1 MRKVL
6 TASAGAL
13 AVLAT
18 IACGLG
24 TNPDGDGAKVVEDPE
39 NKAAAPAD
47 DDTTE
52 AAAGTRQNPLEPGV
66 SFTVGDWVV
75 ALGETTPD
83 AGEIIAAENVFNDP
97 PAEGRQFVMVE
108 VSVTYTGEKSGRPWL
123 DLSFAFYGADGNTFG
138 SSLSLDDYCG
148 VIPNDLMDVGEMF
161 PDASATGNVCVS
173 VPAEQ
178 IDGGAWIVEEAFSLD
193 SDRTFVAATS

>member
-6 TASAGAL
+6 TAAAGTL

-24 TNPDGDGAKVVEDPE
+24 SNPDGDGAKIVDETGGNGD
-39 NKAAAPAD
+39 AAAAD
-47 DDTTE
+47 EVSE
-52 AAAGTRQNPLEPGV
+52 AAAGTRQNPLDPGA
-66 SFTVGDWVV
+66 SFTVGDWTVQI
-75 ALGETTPD
+75 GETDPD
-83 AGEIIAAENVFNDP
+83 AGEIVAAENQFNDP

-108 VSVTYTGEKSGRPWL
+108 VDVTYTGDDSGHPWV

-138 SSLSLDDYCG
+138 TNSDDYCG
-148 VIPNDLMDVGEMF
+148 VIPDDLMDIGEMF
-161 PDASATGNVCVS
+161 PGASASGNVCVS

-178 IDGGAWIVEEAFSLD
+178 IDGGAWIVEAAFSFD
-193 SDRTFVAATS
+193 SDRTFVALR